1 MIRIPQESVTRD
13 PNSRIEGIDHN
24 PTEHH
29 STKRRAFLRHQAN
42 TIAWSAK
49 NLQNFVITLLGFRG
63 PPNWRYICWPLSCNM
78 SQAFIHS
85 FTRVPKLIHHVFTY
99 IHGMVPSPL
108 PPPIHGQRESVTY
121 NWISHPFNIHFLDP
135 YMFVADSYQM
145 TWTRINVGY
154 SMTIGF
160 RKVTTGL
167 HIMWRILWWMN
178 ERYLL
183 YMVHNF
189 LSPSRT
195 MPCFPILSMQRC
207 SRNFVPKYDLENMR
221 TSIPS
226 LEAPCWPWEPAARR
240 WVPLLS
246 IQHKINV

>member
-1 MIRIPQESVTRD
+1 MECQKLARFCDNTPRIPW
-13 PNSRIEGIDHN
+13 
-24 PTEHH
+24 PTQLKVY
-29 STKRRAFLRHQAN
+29 T
-42 TIAWSAK
+42 
-49 NLQNFVITLLGFRG
+49 V
-63 PPNWRYICWPLSCNM
+63 CWQLSCNM

-121 NWISHPFNIHFLDP
+121 NWISHPFNIHFLEP
-135 YMFVADSYQM
+135 YMFVVDSYQM
-145 TWTRINVGY
+145 TWTIINVGY

-183 YMVHNF
+183 YMVHNS

-195 MPCFPILSMQRC
+195 MPCFPILKMLTELRPKVWPREYEDFDPFLGSSLLTMRAC
-207 SRNFVPKYDLENMR
+207 SKEVG
-221 TSIPS
+221 TS
-226 LEAPCWPWEPAARR
+226 
-240 WVPLLS
+240 S
-246 IQHKINV
+246 IHPTQN